1 MSKKTQKKKPREE
14 GIIAKFSKSEIIT
27 NLENT
32 TDGRIKIYSQNRE
45 LIMQDIVSQVSYK
58 RNSGKPK
65 IVNQAKLD
73 EFPSLLQWHPHFFL
87 NNYHAIFA
95 IDTNTKDIGN
105 KKISVACY
113 SWLENKGKNENGG
126 ITCNCVILGYYC
138 YENLEPGTAEKVSLV
153 KLIKNIQN
161 DTFYNA
167 EYKIAIVTDHGL
179 ENIEKINKRDLP
191 IIDNEYLPLNFD
203 ILYASVDVG
212 KEYLLNKLIADCDR
226 EANNLFEKILSGEV
240 ILNFPTHN

>member
-1 MSKKTQKKKPREE
+1 M
-14 GIIAKFSKSEIIT
+14 
-27 NLENT
+27 
-32 TDGRIKIYSQNRE
+32 YSNDRE
-45 LIMQDIVSQVSYK
+45 LIPQDIVSQVSYK
-58 RNSGKPK
+58 RNSGKSK

-73 EFPSLLQWHPHFFL
+73 EFSSLMQWHPHFFL
-87 NNYHAIFA
+87 KNYNAIFA

-126 ITCNCVILGYYC
+126 ITCNCMILGYYC
-138 YENLEPGTAEKVSLV
+138 YENIEPGTAEKVSLV
-153 KLIKNIQN
+153 NLIKNIQN
-161 DTFYNA
+161 YPFYLSEN
-167 EYKIAIVTDHGL
+167 KIAIVTDHGL

-203 ILYASVDVG
+203 ILYASADVG

-226 EANNLFEKILSGEV
+226 EANNFFKKILTGEV
-240 ILNFPTHN
+240 I